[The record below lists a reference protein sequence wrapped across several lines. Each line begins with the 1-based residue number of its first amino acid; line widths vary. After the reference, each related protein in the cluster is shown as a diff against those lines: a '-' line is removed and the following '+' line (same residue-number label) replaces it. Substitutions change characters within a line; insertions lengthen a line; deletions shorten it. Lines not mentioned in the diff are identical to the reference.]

1 MNRKIVTILVL
12 LVFVIGMLC
21 AVDTVSAKK
30 PVAKVKKNKKYVIF
44 KYKGHKYKAK
54 LKKNYYDKYAKKHRY
69 HDTVTKIKGKKFRLY
84 YDKDGESGSSRYLP
98 NKGWNFCKLRSS
110 SGDSHLY
117 YKVKFV

>member
-1 MNRKIVTILVL
+1 MNRKILTILVL

-21 AVDTVSAKK
+21 AADTVSAKK

-54 LKKNYYDKYAKKHRY
+54 LKRNYYDSYAKKHKY
-69 HDTVTKIKGKKFRLY
+69 HDTVAKIKGKKFRLY
-84 YDKDGESGSSRYLP
+84 YDKNGESGSSKYLP